1 MTKYYVVEVEYCGPN
16 PYDVQNVDIDRYEI
30 TTTPPR
36 ISATG
41 DVCTYGFLGTYNNVA
56 RYALG
61 EYDSLAAAEYS
72 VQTES
77 LRGHQYRRDP
87 EEDLPPDVQAVYRLG
102 RYAPVTDDV
111 LGQWLENSVDISAD
125 DTDTDLVRQAGALRY
140 ELEEE
145 GHYCVTPARMLS
157 ALETLRDKA
166 RRGIDD

>member
-16 PYDVQNVDIDRYEI
+16 PYDVKHVDFNRYEI
-30 TTTPPR
+30 MTTPPKNAIGEICWEGR
-36 ISATG
+36 
-41 DVCTYGFLGTYNNVA
+41 LGTSNNVT

-61 EYDSLAAAEYS
+61 QYDSLAAAEYAL
-72 VQTES
+72 QTGP
-77 LRGHQYRRDP
+77 LLHQRFRRDSL
-87 EEDLPPDVQAVYRLG
+87 EDFPYNVLAVYRLG